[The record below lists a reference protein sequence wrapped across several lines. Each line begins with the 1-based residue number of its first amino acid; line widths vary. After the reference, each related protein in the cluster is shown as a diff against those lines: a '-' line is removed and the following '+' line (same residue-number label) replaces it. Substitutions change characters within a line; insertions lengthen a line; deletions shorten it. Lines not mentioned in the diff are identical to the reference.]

1 MPDAVE
7 VVGLGVST
15 LDLLMQVERFPEGEG
30 VAKAH
35 ASVLQGGGPVATAMV
50 TLARLGARTSMIDR
64 VGDDWRGR
72 LIVEEFLREGVGTGH
87 LLVQNG
93 ASSSIASIM
102 VRKDD
107 GARHIVYAPG
117 DVEELSPADLP
128 EDAIA
133 SARILHLNGRHFEAS
148 LAAAALAKRKGVT
161 VSFDGGAHRFR
172 PELLPL
178 IKLTDV
184 CIVAREFAFSC
195 TGKNSL
201 ADAAAALIELGPKI
215 VAITAGAEGSWV
227 FAGKESFYQPA
238 FAVEHP
244 VDTTGA
250 GDAYHGAFLYGIL
263 RGYGLR
269 RSAALATAVAARVV
283 TALGGRGALPTSAD
297 LDQLLDALPAAADLD
312 ELL

>member
-1 MPDAVE
+1 MAEAVE

-15 LDLLMQVERFPEGEG
+15 LDLLMLVDHFPAGEG
-30 VAKAH
+30 VERAH

-72 LIVEEFLREGVGTGH
+72 LIVEEFRREGVGTDH
-87 LLVQNG
+87 LLVQKE

-117 DVEELSPADLP
+117 DVDELSPADLP
-128 EDAIA
+128 EAAIA

-148 LAAAALAKRKGVT
+148 LAAAALAKKKGVT

-178 IKLTDV
+178 IELADV
-184 CIVAREFAFSC
+184 CIVAREFALSC
-195 TGKNSL
+195 TGKSSM
-201 ADAAAALIELGPKI
+201 ADAAAGLLGKGPGG

-227 FAGKESFYQPA
+227 FTRKGSFHQPA
-238 FAVEHP
+238 FPVEHP

-263 RGYGLR
+263 RGFDLR
-269 RSAALATAVAARVV
+269 RCAHLATAVAARVI
-283 TALGGRGALPTSAD
+283 TALGGRGGIPTSAD
-297 LDQLLDALPAAADLD
+297 LD
-312 ELL
+312 EIV